1 MNLSNQT
8 SAPKTSTFQMRI
20 NPEIK
25 RQAEDMFSAYGLTL
39 TDAVNIF
46 IQQSL
51 TEKGLPFLLSPENA
65 AYQKAKAAARLMSE
79 IDKGWDSVQSEQDWV
94 SEEEAYRLIEAES

>member
-8 SAPKTSTFQMRI
+8 AAPKTSTFQMRI

-51 TEKGLPFLLSPENA
+51 TEKGLPFLLSPENE

-79 IDKGWDSVQSEQDWV
+79 IDKGWNSVRSEQDWV
-94 SEEEAYRLIEAES
+94 SEEEAYQLIEAES